1 MKAVITVTGRDKARG
16 IITPKVSAENSNTA
30 GTSSTSRR
38 AF

>member
-1 MKAVITVTGRDKARG
+1 MKAVITVTGRDSKG
-16 IITPKVSAENSNTA
+16 IIAKVSAECTKYG